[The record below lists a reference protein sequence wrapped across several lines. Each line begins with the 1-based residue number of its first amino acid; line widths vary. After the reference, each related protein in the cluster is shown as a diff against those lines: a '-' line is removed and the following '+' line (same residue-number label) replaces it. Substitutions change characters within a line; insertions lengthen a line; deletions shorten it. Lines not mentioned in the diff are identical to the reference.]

1 MFAALSQ
8 YEGRFERL
16 ERQIAHNAM
25 QLDMIARD
33 VQTLRAILEKF
44 VRQLKTCGCVGGCS
58 IPKSPGSQEE
68 KRN

>member
-33 VQTLRAILEKF
+33 VQTLRYPRK
-44 VRQLKTCGCVGGCS
+44 VRPPAEDMRVWEWVFD
-58 IPKSPGSQEE
+58 P
-68 KRN
+68 